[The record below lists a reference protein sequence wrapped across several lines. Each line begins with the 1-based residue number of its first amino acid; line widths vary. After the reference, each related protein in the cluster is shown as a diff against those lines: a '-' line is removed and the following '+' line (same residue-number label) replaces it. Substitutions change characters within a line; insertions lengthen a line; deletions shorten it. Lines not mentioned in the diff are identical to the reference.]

1 MKLTTGTKIN
11 NNNNNNHNNNNN
23 NNRYVPPQAKQ
34 VQVQVQVQVQGQH
47 KQLPAQA
54 IAPTTISY
62 KEDFPTLLNTNKNKK
77 QEQKDNNNK
86 NKKKEIFSFASALNN
101 EEKNI
106 AQEAI
111 KEEAATTKPGWVSIK
126 RIDGK
131 INYQY
136 GEMTDAYVNMLLEK
150 QKYERRLDRIYFK
163 RRLDHLQRER
173 DIMNDLL
180 GDLSPYC
187 GTRPL
192 NERFNK
198 NKREENE
205 SEHEEW
211 EEEDDE
217 DNRFKNKEE
226 IRKEEVWTYVL

>member
-1 MKLTTGTKIN
+1 MKLTTN
-11 NNNNNNHNNNNN
+11 NNNNNNK
-23 NNRYVPPQAKQ
+23 QA
-34 VQVQVQVQVQGQH
+34 
-47 KQLPAQA
+47 
-54 IAPTTISY
+54 TTISY
-62 KEDFPTLLNTNKNKK
+62 KDDFPTLLNTSKSKNKK
-77 QEQKDNNNK
+77 QEQKDNNN

-101 EEKNI
+101 EEKNVQAI
-106 AQEAI
+106 EEAAIKEGAQALAAAQEAQ
-111 KEEAATTKPGWVSIK
+111 EAKPGWVYIK

-131 INYQY
+131 INYKY

-180 GDLSPYC
+180 GDLSPYW

-198 NKREENE
+198 NKNKEEDE
-205 SEHEEW
+205 SEQEEW
-211 EEEDDE
+211 EEEDDD
-217 DNRFKNKEE
+217 DNRLENKNK
-226 IRKEEVWTYVL
+226 IKKEEVWTYVL

>member
-1 MKLTTGTKIN
+1 MKLTTN
-11 NNNNNNHNNNNN
+11 NNNNNNK
-23 NNRYVPPQAKQ
+23 QA
-34 VQVQVQVQVQGQH
+34 
-47 KQLPAQA
+47 
-54 IAPTTISY
+54 TTISY
-62 KEDFPTLLNTNKNKK
+62 KDDFPTLLNTNKNKK
-77 QEQKDNNNK
+77 QQKQQDNNK
-86 NKKKEIFSFASALNN
+86 NKKEIFSFASALNN
-101 EEKNI
+101 EVS
-106 AQEAI
+106 EAI
-111 KEEAATTKPGWVSIK
+111 KDVVIKEAAIEEEALATAKPGWVYIK

-131 INYQY
+131 INYKY

>member
-1 MKLTTGTKIN
+1 MKLTTN
-11 NNNNNNHNNNNN
+11 NNNNNNK
-23 NNRYVPPQAKQ
+23 QA
-34 VQVQVQVQVQGQH
+34 
-47 KQLPAQA
+47 
-54 IAPTTISY
+54 TTISY
-62 KEDFPTLLNTNKNKK
+62 KDDFPTLLNTNKNKK
-77 QEQKDNNNK
+77 QQKQQDNNK
-86 NKKKEIFSFASALNN
+86 NKKEIFSFASALNN
-101 EEKNI
+101 EVS
-106 AQEAI
+106 EAI
-111 KEEAATTKPGWVSIK
+111 KEVVIKEAAIGQEAEAITKPGWVYIK

-131 INYQY
+131 INYKY

-205 SEHEEW
+205 SEQEEW